1 MISVTITLSLKHEN
15 NHRQYVNEWCG
26 YVSIKSYLQNGRP
39 YLTMGHSL
47 LTTEFDQQKAVITE
61 MVFAYYSR
69 LLECFCFLWGTRMRM
84 GALEDRWFTV
94 A

>member
-1 MISVTITLSLKHEN
+1 M
-15 NHRQYVNEWCG
+15 
-26 YVSIKSYLQNGRP
+26 
-39 YLTMGHSL
+39 TMGHSL